1 MLLSVAK
8 RRKYD
13 NESLVFASEL
23 HNISPAVCKTLHNP
37 GSIAITSMKF
47 IREMLSKC
55 PQDANLKKLFDKLT
69 PKQRLVNVLFYKVKL
84 TQAIR
89 FTSVHVLGHALNIS
103 DASELAELAT
113 HALVIQVVCYHGGP
127 LYILRVIPVVK
138 L

>member
-1 MLLSVAK
+1 MLLSVTK

-13 NESLVFASEL
+13 NESLIFTSEL
-23 HNISPAVCKTLHNP
+23 HNISPAACKTLHNP
-37 GSIAITSMKF
+37 GSIATTSMKF
-47 IREMLSKC
+47 IREMLSKSI
-55 PQDANLKKLFDKLT
+55 QDANLKKLFDKLT
-69 PKQRLVNVLFYKVKL
+69 TKQRLVNVLFYKVKL

-127 LYILRVIPVVK
+127 LYILRVIPAVK